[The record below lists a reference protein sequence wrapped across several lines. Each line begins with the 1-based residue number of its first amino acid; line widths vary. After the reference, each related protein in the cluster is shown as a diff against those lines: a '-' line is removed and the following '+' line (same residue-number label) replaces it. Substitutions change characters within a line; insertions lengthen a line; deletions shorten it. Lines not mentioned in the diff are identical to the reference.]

1 MRACAY
7 AHTHTHNTHT
17 HTCTHTHTHTHR
29 KVPQKIK
36 MSQSIPYIWNNL
48 QWNIQIIFW
57 LLKLLSTQVMA
68 CNKWV
73 LHSAFY
79 SLSTHFPQAMEWQP
93 STCHTYVCAADNGWH
108 FWHFDFVIINSS
120 VQITSIR
127 GQPLSQPYQQQHR
140 KWPTPNVHGKLK
152 IYSPAH
158 CTKLAVQVM

>member
-1 MRACAY
+1 
-7 AHTHTHNTHT
+7 
-17 HTCTHTHTHTHR
+17 
-29 KVPQKIK
+29 

-68 CNKWV
+68 CNTWV

-79 SLSTHFPQAMEWQP
+79 SLSTPFPQAMEWQP

-127 GQPLSQPYQQQHR
+127 GQPLSQPYQQQHW
-140 KWPTPNVHGKLK
+140 KWATPNVHGKLK
-152 IYSPAH
+152 ISLACTLHKAGSPGNVGP
-158 CTKLAVQVM
+158 CCMQRSESGCCPPLGPC